1 MTKLITL
8 LIGCSFAFAATGHA
22 EEQQKKKKPVQKQ
35 PQQHVAPKPH
45 VAPQQHVAPKQH
57 VAPQQHAP
65 NQQRPVTT
73 HHVQTP
79 NNTQFQNNNLKK
91 QQQHHVPSTVQ
102 TNKLPAVQSNN
113 IPPVKNNK
121 SPHVQNNQFPAGPNN
136 KSPGV
141 QTNKLP
147 AAQIDRNTV
156 QRIQTQ
162 HANFRARPS
171 VNVTSVQYNQ
181 NYRIRGSEN
190 WHGQYYNAFRSYR
203 PTWHERSWWHQHHN
217 RIVLIGGGWYFWNLG
232 YWYPAWGY
240 DVNAAYY
247 PYDGPIYVGAS
258 ARSADQV
265 IADAQAILQEQNYY
279 QGEVDGL
286 LGPLTRDALAAYQRD
301 QGLVQTAAIDEPT
314 LAALGLG

>member
-8 LIGCSFAFAATGHA
+8 LIGCSFAFAASVQA
-22 EEQQKKKKPVQKQ
+22 EQEQPKKKKPVQKQ
-35 PQQHVAPKPH
+35 PQQHVAPK
-45 VAPQQHVAPKQH
+45 QQ
-57 VAPQQHAP
+57 QQHASK
-65 NQQRPVTT
+65 QQRPVSTNHVQT
-73 HHVQTP
+73 PHPQRVQTP
-79 NNTQFQNNNLKK
+79 NNTHVQNNNLKK

-102 TNKLPAVQSNN
+102 TNKLPAVQPNH
-113 IPPVKNNK
+113 IPAAKNNK
-121 SPHVQNNQFPAGPNN
+121 LPHVQNNQSPAGPNN
-136 KSPGV
+136 KLPGV
-141 QTNKLP
+141 QANKLP

-203 PTWHERSWWHQHHN
+203 PVWHDRSWWHGHHN

-265 IADAQAILQEQNYY
+265 IADVQAILQEQNYY

-314 LAALGLG
+314 LTALGLS